1 MSPGIL
7 LNDWEG
13 STPSPSGSN
22 YQFDDAPTLN
32 TDGAEPIAIIG
43 MGCRFP
49 GGSETPEQFWEML
62 LENRKCYS
70 EPPIS
75 RYNINGHYANSSR
88 PGSLKSR
95 GAYFLSDTIYNF
107 DPLFFAVTPAEA
119 AAMDPQQRKL
129 MECIFEAFENG
140 GIPLGKISGTNTGVY
155 VGNFNNDYN
164 IMGLKDGD
172 HPRPYGMMGA
182 GVTLLSNRVNYF
194 YNLLG
199 PSVTIDTACSSS
211 VYAAHQACRA
221 LVSGEIDGAIVGGTN
236 LIQAVENHLGTQEM
250 GVLSPTSTCHTF
262 DAAAD
267 GYGRGEGIGAIYLKR
282 LSSAVRDG
290 DPIRGVI
297 RATATNANGRTSG
310 VSHPSVAGQE
320 AVIRAAYNFAGITDF
335 GETGYFETHGTG
347 TAVGDPIEVKAL
359 SNVFLPD
366 RTHRD
371 EFLIGGVKPNIGH
384 AEAASGIASIIK
396 AAYALET
403 GIIPATIGIKNFNPA
418 IDFRD
423 GKVHV
428 VQDNQNW
435 PSGYDVR
442 RISINSFG
450 YGGANGHVIMES
462 VDSILPGHQS
472 FKKRGAD
479 RQDTASDLETGEMG
493 SDGVVFKTKTRTQFL
508 FPFSAHD
515 VTTLNANIDSLRQV
529 SEDYDVEDIA
539 FTLTSRRSRFS
550 NRTFC
555 IVNKH
560 SVMDDLTDNMIRP
573 DKRGEGTNI
582 AMVFTGQG
590 AQNAQMGMELMQDFP
605 SYLRT
610 IRELDSTLQSLG
622 QSAPSW
628 TIERELLK
636 SKAESSIDQVRLSQ
650 PLCTA
655 VQIGLVDLLNG
666 WGIRPSATVGHSSG
680 AIAAAYAAGSISKKD
695 AILTAYFR
703 GLAVEGLA
711 TKGTMVAVGLGA
723 AEVEPYLEPGVQ
735 IACYN
740 SPQSVTL
747 SGDDE
752 PAARISA
759 KLHRDKVFVR
769 ALRTNGRAY
778 HSHHMAAVGDEYMHS
793 MIAAMG
799 SYAATKDNR
808 LNDFGQIVYA
818 SSVFGKVMGNGFV
831 PSPDYW
837 KQNLESP
844 VLFTQAVESLLMD
857 VKLKLNTIIE
867 IGPHSALE
875 GPIRHIRDKL
885 NRNAKELDYM
895 ASLVR
900 GENATT
906 RLLSVAGRL
915 FVKGYNV
922 DLEAVNA
929 IERNEGDIIKRV
941 VGKPLVD
948 LPRYNWNY
956 KKGTNL
962 RAENRLNAEYR
973 LRKFPRHDLLG
984 ARVVGTIRSQM
995 QWRNLLDVSDLPWL
1009 EHHCLGPQPVLPGM
1023 AYPCIAVEA
1032 ARQFF
1037 SEFRPLEGNFCYVIP
1052 QLTVKAPLNLPP
1064 TGTTIEIMTSMQFQQ
1079 LSNSSLSR
1087 SVASWNIQT
1096 YAKGLWTDVAF
1107 GTIKITED
1115 QLELP
1120 LLFDEATVQEHKD
1133 TQIWYDRF
1141 ASVSLNYG
1149 PAFRGLSDLRVS
1161 PSRNTTTA
1169 LTKLLPVGA
1178 NPNDTAYLVHP
1189 ATLDTGV
1196 QAVLIAQSQ
1205 GSPKNMKQSHLP
1217 VSMVNVTFWS
1227 YSGGQILSARPEEGR
1242 LLARGERT
1250 SLRQINTGFQLLD
1263 LNGKPLFSLESM
1275 DMIAYAEAPSSVS
1288 NNDRHPSMRILWK
1301 PDVDCING
1309 NLPDNIFE
1317 GLCTKWALASG
1328 PSAGEEALDP
1338 FFTRTLDLVAHKQ
1351 SGLNIALFARS
1362 STDVATIIEKNLGG
1376 KSSLKRYRTLVVMVS
1391 DDDDLPILT
1400 ETCKEFRQV
1409 SVRKWSVEEDAKFD
1423 LIALPQA
1430 SSIPD
1435 PVGLLTTLKKNII
1448 PDGRLLIS
1456 NGHHVEGDM
1465 ARPVLGATAAY
1476 PSAPMPYNYSPFELW
1491 TRSLQEQDIST
1502 DITQSTS
1509 SGWTILSA
1517 KPKVDVKVSN
1527 VIILSRHGGSEA
1539 AKTFGSAFTNASVAV
1554 TYTDLNNPNFVP
1566 TTDALYVSVV
1576 EFGENIFNSL
1586 CATELK
1592 TLQLIAATASTV
1604 FWTTTGNLLAGANP
1618 HAAAVLGLSRV
1629 LQSEYPRL
1637 HFITIDLDHEN
1648 IELGAAQTL
1657 DIIGAFDP
1665 KSGYQDTEYI
1675 IQDGIRHVSRLSEDR
1690 TLDDL
1695 YMTKARKELVQKPVD
1710 SEQPVR
1716 LAIDKVGLFDTL
1728 HFVPYSLDTTLEEGE
1743 AEVEVKSTSLNMKEW
1758 ATFRGHYHSTSLC
1771 QEGCG
1776 VVRRIS
1782 PGISNVAVGDRVC
1795 WVYPGEFSNI
1805 RRIPAE
1811 LILKIPE
1818 ADTFEQVVGLPLAF
1832 CTAVYGLI
1840 HLGRLRRGEKVL
1852 IHSATGGVGL
1862 AAIQIAKLLQAEIFV
1877 TVSTDAKRS
1886 FLVKHHGIRQD
1897 HIYSSKD
1904 TSFASGIL
1912 TVTNGYGI
1920 DVCLNS
1926 LVGERLRVSWSIMAV
1941 DGRFVE
1947 IGRHDILDH
1956 GNLDLNVFSRN
1967 TSFSAFDLSHPA
1979 KQSIIP
1985 QLMAKVLQFY
1995 QDGMITPHMPL
2006 HQYSAGD
2013 IATAFEHF
2021 GDADRMGKVVVS
2033 FDKKPIEVSTSDEY
2047 TMPGVADANQVL
2059 PKTVTA
2065 RFRSDG
2071 TYLLAGCLGG
2081 LGRVIS
2087 RWLIDNGARN
2097 LTFIGR
2103 SGAESKEASAFVA
2116 DLRDL
2121 NIVVHVIRGDVS
2133 VKEDVERAVAA
2144 SGLPVLG
2151 TIQAAMAVQDTPFGE
2166 LDINKWNYALKPK
2179 VQGTINLHEALMEQP
2194 LDFFVMLSSVSA
2206 IAGTPTQSSY
2216 CAANTFL
2223 DFFARH
2229 RRQQGLPATTIVL
2242 PAIPEVGFLSQ
2253 IQRVTDNLNSHGI
2266 NDINEE
2272 EFIDLMSIAFLPSPK
2287 PSWIGDESADS
2298 LLVTG
2303 WEPTKTSVD
2312 IEASQPRYWRNPRVS
2327 LALASPEDNVL
2338 SSGNKAQSDSPTY
2351 DHQSVLEAVLN
2362 KFSKVYSI
2370 DIGDIDDIK
2379 PLVEFGMD
2387 SMTGIAL
2394 RNWVYATFGL

>member
-1 MSPGIL
+1 
-7 LNDWEG
+7 
-13 STPSPSGSN
+13 
-22 YQFDDAPTLN
+22 
-32 TDGAEPIAIIG
+32 
-43 MGCRFP
+43 
-49 GGSETPEQFWEML
+49 
-62 LENRKCYS
+62 
-70 EPPIS
+70 
-75 RYNINGHYANSSR
+75 
-88 PGSLKSR
+88 
-95 GAYFLSDTIYNF
+95 
-107 DPLFFAVTPAEA
+107 
-119 AAMDPQQRKL
+119 
-129 MECIFEAFENG
+129 
-140 GIPLGKISGTNTGVY
+140 
-155 VGNFNNDYN
+155 
-164 IMGLKDGD
+164 
-172 HPRPYGMMGA
+172 
-182 GVTLLSNRVNYF
+182 
-194 YNLLG
+194 
-199 PSVTIDTACSSS
+199 
-211 VYAAHQACRA
+211 
-221 LVSGEIDGAIVGGTN
+221 
-236 LIQAVENHLGTQEM
+236 
-250 GVLSPTSTCHTF
+250 
-262 DAAAD
+262 
-267 GYGRGEGIGAIYLKR
+267 
-282 LSSAVRDG
+282 
-290 DPIRGVI
+290 
-297 RATATNANGRTSG
+297 
-310 VSHPSVAGQE
+310 
-320 AVIRAAYNFAGITDF
+320 
-335 GETGYFETHGTG
+335 
-347 TAVGDPIEVKAL
+347 
-359 SNVFLPD
+359 
-366 RTHRD
+366 
-371 EFLIGGVKPNIGH
+371 
-384 AEAASGIASIIK
+384 
-396 AAYALET
+396 
-403 GIIPATIGIKNFNPA
+403 
-418 IDFRD
+418 
-423 GKVHV
+423 
-428 VQDNQNW
+428 
-435 PSGYDVR
+435 
-442 RISINSFG
+442 
-450 YGGANGHVIMES
+450 
-462 VDSILPGHQS
+462 
-472 FKKRGAD
+472 
-479 RQDTASDLETGEMG
+479 
-493 SDGVVFKTKTRTQFL
+493 
-508 FPFSAHD
+508 
-515 VTTLNANIDSLRQV
+515 
-529 SEDYDVEDIA
+529 
-539 FTLTSRRSRFS
+539 
-550 NRTFC
+550 
-555 IVNKH
+555 
-560 SVMDDLTDNMIRP
+560 
-573 DKRGEGTNI
+573 
-582 AMVFTGQG
+582 
-590 AQNAQMGMELMQDFP
+590 
-605 SYLRT
+605 
-610 IRELDSTLQSLG
+610 
-622 QSAPSW
+622 
-628 TIERELLK
+628 
-636 SKAESSIDQVRLSQ
+636 
-650 PLCTA
+650 
-655 VQIGLVDLLNG
+655 
-666 WGIRPSATVGHSSG
+666 
-680 AIAAAYAAGSISKKD
+680 
-695 AILTAYFR
+695 
-703 GLAVEGLA
+703 
-711 TKGTMVAVGLGA
+711 
-723 AEVEPYLEPGVQ
+723 
-735 IACYN
+735 
-740 SPQSVTL
+740 
-747 SGDDE
+747 
-752 PAARISA
+752 
-759 KLHRDKVFVR
+759 
-769 ALRTNGRAY
+769 
-778 HSHHMAAVGDEYMHS
+778 MAAVGDEYMHS

-1120 LLFDEATVQEHKD
+1120 LLFDEATVQEPKD

-1338 FFTRTLDLVAHKQ
+1338 LFTRTLDLVAHKQ

-1862 AAIQIAKLLQAEIFV
+1862 AAVQIAKLLQAEIFV
-1877 TVSTDAKRS
+1877 TVSTDAERS
-1886 FLVKHHGIRQD
+1886 FLVKHH
-1897 HIYSSKD
+1897 
-1904 TSFASGIL
+1904 
-1912 TVTNGYGI
+1912 
-1920 DVCLNS
+1920 
-1926 LVGERLRVSWSIMAV
+1926 
-1941 DGRFVE
+1941 
-1947 IGRHDILDH
+1947 
-1956 GNLDLNVFSRN
+1956 
-1967 TSFSAFDLSHPA
+1967 
-1979 KQSIIP
+1979 
-1985 QLMAKVLQFY
+1985 VLQFY

-2242 PAIPEVGFLSQ
+2242 PAISEVGFLSQ

-2394 RNWVYATFGL
+2394 RNWVYATFGIDVPTKVSQRRFLQVYSVLIATEVVNLAYCCFIWLNLTQCFPCPAPICVFKAHIQHIDRISNTMVPTNITLTLSKDYPT